1 MGVRTELPLSG
12 DLQAPRDLAAP
23 HLRNA
28 GLAWLDMAVAL
39 FAQEA
44 FSKLTLSWHRDLQ
57 GEPKLVIVLDS
68 SKNHSTKR
76 IRALPGAPTDRVDR
90 RRALD
95 EAVKKLLA
103 RTTPEELWAAL
114 ANSRLADITAW
125 DMDRAWWEMC
135 GRKAPF
141 TYPCFAGGHEFL
153 CNWLVAVES
162 RGAAPAPSHHPWI

>member
-1 MGVRTELPLSG
+1 MVRTELPLSG
-12 DLQAPRDLAAP
+12 DLQVPRDLTAP

-57 GEPKLVIVLDS
+57 GEPKLVISLDS
-68 SKNHSTKR
+68 SKNYFTKR
-76 IRALPGAPTDRVDR
+76 IRALPGAPADRIDR

-95 EAVKKLLA
+95 EAVKKLLD

-125 DMDRAWWEMC
+125 DMDRAWRDPG
-135 GRKAPF
+135 GR
-141 TYPCFAGGHEFL
+141 TYPGFADGHEFL
-153 CNWLVAVES
+153 VNWLVAMKS
-162 RGAAPAPSHHPWI
+162 WMDAPAPIHHPWM